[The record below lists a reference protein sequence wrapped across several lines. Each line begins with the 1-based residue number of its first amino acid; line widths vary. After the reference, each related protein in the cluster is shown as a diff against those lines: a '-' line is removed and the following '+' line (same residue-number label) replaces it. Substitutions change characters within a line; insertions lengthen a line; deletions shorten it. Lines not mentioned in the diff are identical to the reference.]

1 MKDCRNA
8 LDPRET
14 PAMPTPDPAL
24 SFTDEELLMLGRTAD
39 GLSAYMGI
47 SVLAEVGCDEDA
59 LAQWVIFATPIGVD
73 EEPDDKTVHVQI
85 GGADARLLGG
95 RGGLD
100 PTDEVYDCRYLWAIQ
115 ITDDPQAR
123 YIRLDDQGEEF
134 DYSNHLG
141 ELLPFETSDEE
152 LPDPDLELEEPLE
165 DDEDEEGDAR
175 DDDEPGVDLGRPRG
189 PSIH

>member
-8 LDPRET
+8 IYPRET

-24 SFTDEELLMLGRTAD
+24 SFTDEELVMLGRTAD

-47 SVLAEVGCDEDA
+47 SVLAEVGCDED
-59 LAQWVIFATPIGVD
+59 
-73 EEPDDKTVHVQI
+73 PDDKTVHVQI
-85 GGADARLLGG
+85 GGGDARLLGG

-134 DYSNHLG
+134 AYSNHLG

-152 LPDPDLELEEPLE
+152 LPDPDLELQEPLE
-165 DDEDEEGDAR
+165 DDENEEGDAR

-189 PSIH
+189 PSLH